1 MMQRNAARDVL
12 EAQALLAAA
21 RALDP
26 MERRILLSL
35 RERGPGLAMEIAVR
49 VYQFPDEIRRPLLN
63 LRERQLVRAEG
74 FAGSAFG
81 DELIS
86 LTARGEQVATLL
98 ASGAVPEAQ
107 QGAPPTAPP
116 SQPEAVAKDAGLQ
129 AGLPEAASLQRQ
141 ADLLQKLGELAAQ
154 QGDAKAASDYY
165 RQALDVLRKIN
176 AAPGA

>member
-49 VYQFPDEIRRPLLN
+49 VYQFPDGIRQPLLN

-116 SQPEAVAKDAGLQ
+116 SQPEAVAKDAGL
-129 AGLPEAASLQRQ
+129 PEAASLQRQ

>member
-1 MMQRNAARDVL
+1 MQTNAARDVL
-12 EAQALLAAA
+12 EAQALLELA
-21 RALDP
+21 RSLDP
-26 MERRILLSL
+26 LERRILLSL

-49 VYQFPDEIRRPLLN
+49 VYRFPDEIRRPLLN

-98 ASGAVPEAQ
+98 VSGAVAEAQ
-107 QGAPPTAPP
+107 QGAPPSAPP
-116 SQPEAVAKDAGLQ
+116 SQPQAIAKD

>member
-12 EAQALLAAA
+12 EAQALLELA
-21 RALDP
+21 RSLDP
-26 MERRILLSL
+26 LERRILLSL

-116 SQPEAVAKDAGLQ
+116 SQPEAVAKDAGL
-129 AGLPEAASLQRQ
+129 PEAASLQRQ

>member
-116 SQPEAVAKDAGLQ
+116 SQPEAVAKDAGL
-129 AGLPEAASLQRQ
+129 PEAASLQRQ